1 MIDIIKLLLFIF
13 PAYVANA
20 SPVVVGGGTPI
31 DLGKKIGKERIFGDG
46 KTIRGFIG
54 GVACGVITA
63 AIFAKFFPLELF
75 GDQKTQFFSGCLLA
89 LGTLIGDLVGSFV
102 KRRVSVKSGK
112 PFFLDQLSFIIV
124 ALLFAYPF
132 SPKEFYSIETLAF
145 ILVFTYIVHIFTNY
159 MANRAGVKNVPW

>member
-1 MIDIIKLLLFIF
+1 MINIIRLLLFIF

-31 DLGKKIGKERIFGDG
+31 DLGRKIGKGRIFGDG

-54 GVACGVITA
+54 GVACGIIAA
-63 AIFAKFFPLELF
+63 AIIAKFFPLDLF
-75 GDQKTQFFSGCLLA
+75 PDQKTQLLSGCLLA
-89 LGTLIGDLVGSFV
+89 LGTLVGDLAGSFV
-102 KRRVSVKSGK
+102 KRRASVKSGK

-124 ALLFAYPF
+124 AMLFAYPS
-132 SPKEFYSIETLAF
+132 SPKEFYSIENLAF

-159 MANRAGVKNVPW
+159 IANRAGMKNVPW